1 MKRIIAIA
9 LCLIFI
15 FSLTACKKEYTSS
28 GANAVDVEYYA
39 KLGSMPETTYSL
51 GQDVDTLKTELEEHY
66 NNSEDHHAVFNVV
79 EGEKTVQ
86 IDSGTFH
93 YYYYKEKAAD
103 GVSYIVSFDKA
114 FGFDVGTVSVEITD
128 ALNSFKYTEE
138 DFNED
143 NSFFVLGINSGKV
156 IKYKFAENTVSFV
169 FVDDAL
175 YATALYKTN
184 DWE

>member
-1 MKRIIAIA
+1 MKKIIAIF
-9 LCLIFI
+9 LCLIFV
-15 FSLTACKKEYTSS
+15 FSLTACKKEDTSS
-28 GANAVDVEYYA
+28 GSNSVDVEYYA
-39 KLGSMPETTYSL
+39 KLGSMPETKYSL
-51 GQDVDTLKTELEEHY
+51 GQDVGTLKTELEEHY
-66 NNSEDHHAVFNVV
+66 NTTEDHHAVFNVV

-86 IDSGTFH
+86 IDSGNFQ
-93 YYYYKEKAAD
+93 YYYYKEKLSD

-128 ALNSFKYTEE
+128 ALNLFEFTEE
-138 DFNED
+138 EFNDD
-143 NSFFVLGINSGKV
+143 NSFFVLGINDGKV

-175 YATALYKTN
+175 YATALYKTD